1 MHWNRDLMPDWAPNP
16 IRFKPLPI
24 LLLTIT
30 ITVLL
35 ITVYTLYRMSL

>member
-1 MHWNRDLMPDWAPNP
+1 MHGNRDLTMTALAP

-30 ITVLL
+30 VTILVITVH
-35 ITVYTLYRMSL
+35 YLYRMSL